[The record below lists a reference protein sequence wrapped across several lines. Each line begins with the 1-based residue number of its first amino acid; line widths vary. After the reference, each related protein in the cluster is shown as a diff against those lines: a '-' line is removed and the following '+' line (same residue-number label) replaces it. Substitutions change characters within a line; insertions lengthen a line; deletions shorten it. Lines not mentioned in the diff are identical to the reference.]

1 MHPVKIKIENNSIL
15 SILWNNG
22 EKNEIELRE
31 LRKFCPCAT
40 CLAEREKQSSKYIPI
55 FSENQITVQTINQV
69 GKYAIQI
76 HWKDGH
82 NTGIYEYPFLRNLS
96 LKKVNN

>member
-1 MHPVKIKIENNSIL
+1 MYPTKIKIDNNSTL
-15 SILWNNG
+15 SILWDNG
-22 EKNEIELRE
+22 ENNVLELKT

-40 CLAEREKQSSKYIPI
+40 CLAEREKQGSKYIPI
-55 FSENQITVQTINQV
+55 FSENQITVQSINQV

-96 LKKVNN
+96 LKDSK

>member
-1 MHPVKIKIENNSIL
+1 MQPFKIKIENNSTL
-15 SILWNNG
+15 SILWDNG
-22 EKNEIELRE
+22 ETSELELRT
-31 LRKFCPCAT
+31 LRKYCPCAT
-40 CLAEREKQSSKYIPI
+40 CLAEREKQNSMYIPI
-55 FSENQITVQTINQV
+55 FSENQITVQSINQV

-96 LKKVNN
+96 FKMANK

>member
-1 MHPVKIKIENNSIL
+1 LTHPVKIKILEKKKL
-15 SILWNNG
+15 SILWDDG
-22 EKNEIELRE
+22 KHDLLELKM

-40 CLAEREKQSSKYIPI
+40 CLAERDKQDKMYIPI
-55 FSENQITVQTINQV
+55 LNENQIIVRSINQV

-76 HWKDGH
+76 NWNDGH

-96 LKKVNN
+96 SS

>member
-1 MHPVKIKIENNSIL
+1 MIHPVKIKIENNSKL
-15 SILWNNG
+15 SILWDNG
-22 EKNEIELRE
+22 ETSNLELRT

-40 CLAEREKQSSKYIPI
+40 CLAEREKQSSNYIPI
-55 FSENQITVQTINQV
+55 FTENQITVSSIDQV

-96 LKKVNN
+96 LKNGK

>member
-1 MHPVKIKIENNSIL
+1 MHPIKIKIDNNSTL
-15 SILWNNG
+15 SIMWNNG

-55 FSENQITVQTINQV
+55 FSENQITVQSINQV

-82 NTGIYEYPFLRNLS
+82 NTGIYEYPFLRNLP